1 MRARSSVLAR
11 HAKASGA
18 VSALTASDV
27 HVEDVS
33 GFEPVPS
40 ATEIAAWVESALDA
54 ASGTEVSIRIVGDA
68 ESAALNE
75 RFRGR
80 TGPTNVLAFAGP
92 DSVGESESQLLGD
105 VVICAPVVAREAV
118 EQRVAV
124 EAHWAHIAI
133 HGVLHLLGYEHD
145 SDTGARAME
154 RREAALLAR
163 FGFDDPY
170 R

>member
-1 MRARSSVLAR
+1 MPAR
-11 HAKASGA
+11 HAKASGRN
-18 VSALTASDV
+18 SALAVSDV

-33 GFEPVPS
+33 GFESVPS
-40 ATEIAAWVESALDA
+40 AAEIGAWVESALDA
-54 ASGTEVSIRIVGDA
+54 EAGTEVSIRVVGEA

-75 RFRGR
+75 RFRKRSGA
-80 TGPTNVLAFAGP
+80 TNVLAFAGP
-92 DSVGESESQLLGD
+92 DSVGGSESQLLGD
-105 VVICAPVVAREAV
+105 VVICAPVVAREAA
-118 EQRVAV
+118 EQSVAL

-145 SDTGARAME
+145 SEAGARAME
-154 RREAALLAR
+154 RREAVLLAT